1 MRRETVIQAFYGP
14 FHRFS
19 GMTSMSVSKSPARAG
34 TLTATASVLALVIGA
49 AAAPAA
55 AQQAQPAAAADQVSE
70 VEEIVVVGYRAQ
82 NQRSVA
88 AKRDDARIGEFLNSD
103 DIGQQPDYN
112 IADSMRRVPGVQTVF
127 DEDEGRYVSVRGL
140 NPSYT
145 LGSFDGATMATAE
158 RGNRQLNM
166 EAIPSTAVGG
176 LEIIKSRTPDIDG
189 NAIGGTVNL
198 RTRSAFDHYGLYAVA
213 NAFVGASNS
222 TGAPG
227 KGYNRG
233 SDDGMNFRF
242 DGTVSQTFGDQ
253 DQFGVLLSANY
264 SQKRRD
270 QERFSPNQT
279 MTDAAVTPAAPNTSL
294 LYQGYP
300 NTVDRYGAT
309 LKLEY
314 KPSDALHAHLTL
326 SHYQQDDNELRLSH
340 QLLNTAGGSFVRFN
354 DFPLE
359 KPLTIAQA
367 GFNWSPAELHRVTGR
382 VSYSK
387 ATFLE
392 DSRQLQFNLT
402 GAAPTFDVSVQ
413 DGIPLATN
421 IDPRFTDSSQYR
433 FQSYNPYI
441 DDSDD
446 MVGEVQAD
454 YAYNREAWSTGW
466 GFQAGVK
473 LRQTERDNDRTQTV
487 YNAWTGATPLTLD
500 AFETGANYTP
510 LRGAFNALII
520 DFDAFD
526 DFFNANR
533 DGFTVNQASTNINT
547 IGSDWVVTEDV
558 TALYG
563 LAEHRGERH
572 RLIFGGRWEQTETDI
587 SVMRRQ
593 GTGANVADFTRVTQS
608 GDYDNFLPSATLSYD
623 LTGDVKLRLAYAQA
637 VGRPNPSQLG
647 SAEVLNNDGSISR
660 GNVNLKAREGQSYD
674 ASLEYY
680 LPDNGGLL
688 SVGVFHKSIDN
699 EIYSLLTREVIDGV
713 EVDVSQPQ
721 NAGEAKVSGL
731 ELNFIRNNLDF
742 LPGFLSDFGVSANAT
757 WLNAETTVLGTNGA
771 GRNVDFLPGQSDFLG
786 NLAVFYER
794 DGLSARV
801 SYAYVGDAYSSV
813 GAAPANDRV
822 LKASHQVDLQAR
834 YQLNDRIELIG
845 EVRNL
850 IDDEKITIRNLEAA
864 GRNHELATDVSFY
877 GRQLWA
883 GVAMRF

>member
-1 MRRETVIQAFYGP
+1 MGGSIVSFGDA
-14 FHRFS
+14 
-19 GMTSMSVSKSPARAG
+19 SMSLFKSPARAG
-34 TLTATASVLALVIGA
+34 TLTATVSVLALAVGA

-55 AQQAQPAAAADQVSE
+55 AQNAPAAAEQASQVE
-70 VEEIVVVGYRAQ
+70 DIVVVGYRAQ

-88 AKRDDARIGEFLNSD
+88 AKREDPRIAEFLNSD

-112 IADSMRRVPGVQTVF
+112 IADSLRRVPGVQTVF

-213 NAFVGASNS
+213 NAFVGGSNS
-222 TGAPG
+222 TAVPG

-242 DGTVSQTFGDQ
+242 DGTVSKTFGDQ
-253 DQFGVLLSANY
+253 DQFGILLSANY

-279 MTDAAVTPAAPNTSL
+279 MTDAAPTPAAPNTQL

-309 LKLEY
+309 MKLEY
-314 KPSDALHAHLTL
+314 KPSDALHIHLTG

-340 QLLNTAGGSFVRFN
+340 QLRSSVDGSFVRFN

-359 KPLTIAQA
+359 KPLTIVQG
-367 GFNWSPAELHRVTGR
+367 GFNWSPAELHRLTGR
-382 VSYSK
+382 ASYSK

-392 DSRQLQFNLT
+392 NSRQLQFNLT
-402 GAAPTFDVSVQ
+402 GAAPTFDVAVR
-413 DGIPLATN
+413 DGIPYASN
-421 IDPRFTDSSQYR
+421 IDPRFTDSTQYA
-433 FQSYNPYI
+433 FKSYNPYI

-446 MVGEVQAD
+446 MVREFQAD
-454 YAYNREAWSTGW
+454 YAYNREAYSTGW
-466 GFQAGVK
+466 GFQAGIK

-487 YNAWTGATPLTLD
+487 YSAYTGATPLTLD
-500 AFETGANYTP
+500 AFETGAAYTP

-526 DFFNANR
+526 SFFAANS
-533 DGFTVNQASTNINT
+533 DSFTVNQASTNINT

-558 TALYG
+558 TAIYG

-572 RLIFGGRWEQTETDI
+572 RLIFGGRWEQTDTEIDR
-587 SVMRRQ
+587 MRRQ
-593 GTGANVADFTRVTQS
+593 GTGANLSDFTRVSQS

-623 LTGDVKLRLAYAQA
+623 LTDDVKLRLAYAQA

-647 SAEVLNNDGSISR
+647 NAEVVNNDGGISR
-660 GNVNLKAREGQSYD
+660 GNANLKAREGRSYD

-680 LPDNGGLL
+680 LPGNGGML
-688 SVGVFHKSIDN
+688 SVGVFHKTIDN
-699 EIYSLLTREVIDGV
+699 EIYSLLTRETIDGV
-713 EVDVSQPQ
+713 EVDVTQPQ
-721 NAGEAKVSGL
+721 NAGEAEVSGL

-757 WLNAETTVLGTNGA
+757 WLAAETTVLGANGV
-771 GRNVDFLPGQSDFLG
+771 GRAVDFLPGQSEFLG

-794 DGLSARV
+794 DGLRARV

-813 GAAPANDRV
+813 GTAPANDRV
-822 LKASHQVDLQAR
+822 LQASHQVDLQAR
-834 YQLNDRIELIG
+834 YAVNDRIELIG

-850 IDDEKITIRNLEAA
+850 IDDEKITFRNLEAA